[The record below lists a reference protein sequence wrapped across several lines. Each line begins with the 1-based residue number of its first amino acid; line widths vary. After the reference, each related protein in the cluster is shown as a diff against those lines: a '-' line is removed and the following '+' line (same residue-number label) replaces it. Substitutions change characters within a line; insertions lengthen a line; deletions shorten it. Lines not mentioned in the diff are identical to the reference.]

1 MNEEKAER
9 LIELCKKVRAGAP
22 PRPHDDRTREHYEQC
37 VPCREWER
45 ARDASFQKIETEE
58 GMIPGGLM
66 AIRFLAMATK
76 VEALMEPRSAGHGHS
91 SREEIK
97 QCPECQKQDK
107 ARAAAW
113 ERVSRTPPEEMVK
126 EIGVG
131 LEWVANAKAAMLP
144 VIDASKNAVESGDLP
159 HPPEHMRTHKSQQEM
174 LACDICN
181 AWLRRRDA
189 IVKDAL
195 PPPHNLR
202 GT

>member
-9 LIELCKKVRAGAP
+9 LIERFKKARAEAP
-22 PRPHDDRTREHYEQC
+22 PRPHDDHTREHYEQC

-45 ARDASFQKIETEE
+45 AREASLETIETEE
-58 GMIPGGLM
+58 GMIKGGLM
-66 AIRFLAMATK
+66 AIRFIAMATK
-76 VEALMEPRSAGHGHS
+76 VEALMEPRPAGHAHS

-113 ERVSRTPPEEMVK
+113 ERVSKTPPEEMVK

-131 LEWVANAKAAMLP
+131 LEWAANAKAAMLP
-144 VIDASKNAVESGDLP
+144 VIDALKKAAESGDLP
-159 HPPEHMRTHKSQQEM
+159 DPPEHMRTHKSQKEM

-181 AWLRRRDA
+181 GWIKRRDA

-195 PPPHNLR
+195 PPHNLR
-202 GT
+202 ST

>member
-1 MNEEKAER
+1 
-9 LIELCKKVRAGAP
+9 
-22 PRPHDDRTREHYEQC
+22 
-37 VPCREWER
+37 
-45 ARDASFQKIETEE
+45 
-58 GMIPGGLM
+58 M

-76 VEALMEPRSAGHGHS
+76 VEALMEPRPAGHAHS
-91 SREEIK
+91 ASGEERR
-97 QCPECQKQDK
+97 QCPECQKQEFK

-144 VIDASKNAVESGDLP
+144 VIDALKNAVESGDLP
-159 HPPEHMRTHKSQQEM
+159 HPPEHMRTHKSQKEM

-202 GT
+202 DT